1 MKREEDKLYFI
12 WRDARQ
18 QCYHKNCSMCEEWWG
33 DFNKFREWALGEGY
47 EYENET
53 YFYFLQRKDKEK
65 PFEPSNCFFRVKG
78 KRQNELIK
86 SEGFSLTKEQKGQ
99 ICSKYKNNTVSTRS
113 LAKEFNVC
121 QRTIINVLKENGIN
135 SKTRNVFVKSVDGE
149 EWKLIPGFG
158 DKYYIS
164 SLGRIKSMNYKG
176 MAEALM
182 QPRFDNGYLNVALT
196 YKGIS
201 KVKKIH
207 RLVAEAFIPNP
218 NNYEIVNHKNE
229 IRHDNRVENLEWC
242 SQEYNA
248 RYSSAC
254 KVMATDPLTG
264 EIKTYD
270 SIQSTKFDG
279 FNPSLVVKCCKG
291 ERTTHG
297 GKTWKY
303 MFPIC

>member
-33 DFNKFREWALGEGY
+33 DFNKFREWALGEDY

-135 SKTRNVFVKSVDGE
+135 SKMRNVFVKSVDGE

-196 YKGIS
+196 HKGIS

-207 RLVAEAFIPNP
+207 RLVAEAFLPNP

-229 IRHDNRVENLEWC
+229 I
-242 SQEYNA
+242 
-248 RYSSAC
+248 
-254 KVMATDPLTG
+254 KTD
-264 EIKTYD
+264 
-270 SIQSTKFDG
+270 
-279 FNPSLVVKCCKG
+279 
-291 ERTTHG
+291 
-297 GKTWKY
+297 W
-303 MFPIC
+303 